1 MALLGRDTLITGPLP
16 AGALLL
22 ETLQGRETL
31 GTPYRYDLTL
41 LSDDNDIPVDKVL
54 GQSLTVQI
62 KLDTGDTR
70 FFNGVVTYFAK
81 RGMSMQHT
89 RYVVVLGPK
98 LTLFDCARDCRIFFS
113 QKAPALATDV
123 LSLRGFTDVESGSL
137 KGDYRNREYCVQY
150 RETDFNFIQRLFEE
164 EGIYYFFKHEDD
176 KHTLILAD
184 SATAHAKV
192 SGYESILYL
201 PKERKQ
207 VREEEHFWSLSVA
220 GSLYAGKFTVVR
232 GYDPT
237 KPRPSTT
244 QLETKPSQAPQPGA
258 DFEDYD
264 YPGGL
269 SEKADGEAE
278 ATVRMEGGH
287 VANTLIEVEGNTMG
301 LGVGNLVALRKPLS
315 ADDELN
321 PFWDSGDFKK
331 EYLITSATYS
341 ISVNQ
346 YETGDATDSDEPYK
360 ATYTLL
366 DSQAQFRPLRNASKP
381 RIEGPQTARV
391 VGPAGEE
398 IYTDKYGRVKVQFD
412 WDRLGKHDEKAS
424 CWVRVA
430 QVWAGKQWGAMHIPR
445 IGHEVMVEF
454 LDGDPDRPIITGRVY
469 NADNMPPYELPANK
483 TQSGIK
489 SRSSKGGS
497 ASNFNELRFED
508 LKGKEEVYLHA
519 EKDLNILVKNDES
532 RSVGHDR
539 MKQVGHD
546 ETSTIK
552 GNRTEQV
559 DKNETITIHGNRSET
574 VDKNESITISGG
586 RTEDV
591 SKDESITISGGRTE
605 DVGKDESISIGGGR
619 TESVGK
625 NESISIGGARSET
638 VGKSETIAIAGA
650 RKVDVG
656 KAEELTVGAGR
667 KQTITGDDQVTVS
680 KKILFD
686 GGDEIILKSG
696 DASITLKKDGTII
709 LKGKDISITASGK
722 INAKASGDVIIK
734 GSKVSGN

>member
-16 AGALLL
+16 DGELLL
-22 ETLQGRETL
+22 ETFQGRETL
-31 GTPYRYDLTL
+31 GTPYRYDLSL
-41 LSDDNDIPVDKVL
+41 LSDDHDIPVDKVL
-54 GQSLTVQI
+54 GQSLTVHI

-81 RGMSMQHT
+81 RGMARRHT
-89 RYVVVLGPK
+89 RYVAVLNPK
-98 LTLFDCARDCRIFFS
+98 LTLFDCARDCRIFFQ
-113 QKAPALATDV
+113 QKAPALATEV

-164 EGIYYFFKHEDD
+164 EGIYYFFKHEND
-176 KHTLILAD
+176 KHTLVLAD
-184 SATAHAKV
+184 SATAHEKV
-192 SGYESILYL
+192 PGYESILYV

-232 GYDPT
+232 GYDYT
-237 KPRPSTT
+237 KPRPSAS
-244 QLETKPSQAPQPGA
+244 QLENKPSQAPQPGS

-278 ATVRMEGGH
+278 AAVRLEGGH
-287 VANTLIEVEGNTMG
+287 VANTFIEVEGNTMG
-301 LGVGNLVALRKPLS
+301 LGVGNLVTLKKALSL
-315 ADDELN
+315 DDELN
-321 PFWDSGDFKK
+321 PFWSGDDFEK
-331 EYLITSATYS
+331 EYLITSASYS
-341 ISVNQ
+341 ITVNQ
-346 YETGDATDSDEPYK
+346 YETGDVADSDEPYK

-366 DSQAQFRPLRNASKP
+366 DSQSPFRPLRNANKP
-381 RIEGPQTARV
+381 RIEGPQTALV

-412 WDRLGKHDEKAS
+412 WDRLGKHDEKSS

-469 NADNMPPYELPANK
+469 NVDNMPPYALPDNK

-489 SRSSKGGS
+489 SRSSKGGA

-508 LKGKEEVYLHA
+508 SKGKEEVYLQA
-519 EKDLNILVKNDES
+519 EKDMNILVKNDES
-532 RSVGHDR
+532 RLVGHDR
-539 MKQVGHD
+539 VKEVKND

-552 GNRTEQV
+552 GNRTEEV
-559 DKNETITIHGNRSET
+559 TKDEDITIHGSRSET
-574 VDKNESITISGG
+574 VDKDEDITISGG
-586 RTEDV
+586 RTESV
-591 SKDESITISGGRTE
+591 S
-605 DVGKDESISIGGGR
+605 KDESISIG
-619 TESVGK
+619 K
-625 NESISIGGARSET
+625 DQSISIGGARSKT
-638 VGKSETIAIAGA
+638 VGKSETTSISGARSETVGKGETITITGA

-667 KQTITGDDQVTVS
+667 KQTITGDDQVTVT
-680 KKILFD
+680 KKIMID
-686 GGDEIILKSG
+686 GGDEIMLKSG
-696 DASITLKKDGTII
+696 DASITLKKDGTIV